1 MEPSFTGY
9 GTPLSVRRAG
19 VYNRVS
25 DDQNGRSKS
34 TGQQDDENREAAEA
48 EGWVIAATYTEPE
61 GASASRFATKV
72 REEWERCRADLDA
85 GKLDVLVMWEAS
97 RSARRMAPFVE
108 LLDACRERG
117 VLIHVTSHERTYDP
131 RKWRDR
137 KSLLDDGVK
146 AEADSEETSQRVQR
160 DVRERAAAG
169 LPHGRLL
176 YGYRREY
183 EFDEASGKRKLLRQ
197 VRREDQAVIVEEVF
211 ARFEAG
217 ESLYAIAMDLERRDV
232 PVAYRKDPAKRRTP
246 GPPQWDIVRL
256 RQMLANPGYI
266 ARRIRAGQV
275 VADAK
280 WPALVTEDVFWACQ
294 RRLDENQRRRRMKPG
309 DTRDKWLLSGV
320 ARCGVCGAYLRC
332 VPNHTARLVYQCRGR
347 GGDATKGRYCTTIAA
362 AVLEAYVT
370 ETVLERLSR
379 EDAAELF
386 TADRSAETAAAAAA
400 LLAKTQELEELHQLA
415 EEGKLTLSGLA
426 RHEPRLVAE
435 IKTLEERARSHVA
448 PVVRDTAGPD
458 AAARWELL
466 SLAQRKELL
475 LNVCDVRLMKTQT
488 MAERTRPRGMLDPE
502 QAARRIVITWKTA

>member
-1 MEPSFTGY
+1 MEPSV
-9 GTPLSVRRAG
+9 LRAG

-34 TGQQDDENREAAEA
+34 TDQQNEENLAAVDG
-48 EGWVIAATYTEPE
+48 EGWSLAATYTEPE
-61 GASASRFATKV
+61 GASASRFATKA
-72 REEWERCRADLDA
+72 REEWKRCRADLDA
-85 GKLDVLVMWEAS
+85 GKLDVLVIWEAS

-108 LLDACRERG
+108 LLDTCRERG

-137 KSLLDDGVK
+137 KSLLEDGIK
-146 AEADSEETSQRVQR
+146 AEADSEETSIRVLR
-160 DVRERAAAG
+160 DIRQRAAEG

-183 EFDEASGKRKLLRQ
+183 EYDEASGKRKLLRQ
-197 VRREDQAVIVEEVF
+197 VAREDQAVIVREVF
-211 ARFEAG
+211 TRFEAG
-217 ESLYAIAMDLERRDV
+217 ESLYAIALDLERREV
-232 PVAYRKDPAKRRTP
+232 PVAYRKDPAKRRIP
-246 GPPQWDIVRL
+246 GPPQWDIIRL
-256 RQMLANPGYI
+256 RQMLTNPGYI
-266 ARRIRAGQV
+266 AKRTRGGEIIG
-275 VADAK
+275 DAK
-280 WPALVTEDVFWACQ
+280 WPPLLVNEAGEADKDLFATVQ
-294 RRLDENQRRRRMKPG
+294 RLLEKNRRRRQMKPG
-309 DTRDKWLLSGV
+309 DVHDKWLLSGV

-379 EDAAELF
+379 DDAAALF
-386 TADRSAETAAAAAA
+386 TADRSAETAAAVAS

-415 EEGKLTLSGLA
+415 EEGKLTLSALA

-475 LNVCDVRLMKTQT
+475 LNVCDIRLMKTQA
-488 MAERTRPRGMLDPE
+488 MVERTRPRGMLDPE
-502 QAARRIVITWKTA
+502 QAARRIVITWKTG